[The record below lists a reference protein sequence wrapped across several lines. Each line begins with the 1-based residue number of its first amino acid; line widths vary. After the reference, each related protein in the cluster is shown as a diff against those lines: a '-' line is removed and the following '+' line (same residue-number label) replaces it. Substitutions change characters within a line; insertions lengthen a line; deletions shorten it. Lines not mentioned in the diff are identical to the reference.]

1 MPSKKAKPEKNADT
15 NRSQSPAVQ
24 AQEAAPENRPND
36 DVRRLLRTAA
46 WSRMFGRTSGDK
58 NPFAR

>member
-1 MPSKKAKPEKNADT
+1 MPAKKAKPEKNDT
-15 NRSQSPAVQ
+15 QAAAKPAK
-24 AQEAAPENRPND
+24 ESNSEIRPEED

-46 WSRMFGRTSGDK
+46 WSRMFGRTSGGK

>member
-1 MPSKKAKPEKNADT
+1 MPAKKAKPEK
-15 NRSQSPAVQ
+15 SQPTGKPSNQPAT
-24 AQEAAPENRPND
+24 EIRPEE

-46 WSRMFGRTSGDK
+46 WSRMFGRTSGGK

>member
-1 MPSKKAKPEKNADT
+1 MPAKKAKPEKNE
-15 NRSQSPAVQ
+15 SQAAGKPTKQSST
-24 AQEAAPENRPND
+24 EARPEEE

-46 WSRMFGRTSGDK
+46 WSRMFGRTSGGK